1 MSDVE
6 DAMFAESP
14 YMGLDGPR
22 RRWAALASV
31 GLEALMV
38 GALLLVPLIYTQSL
52 PHLLSSAP
60 LTMPVIEPA
69 QTPPEH
75 TQPRTPA
82 PVSNLSGDHLITPSS
97 IPHTVQNIQETVAP
111 PQVDFNS
118 VAAGTGVRGV
128 PGGTGLFASNV
139 PVSPPP
145 VPHPVIVS
153 RMMEGYLTQQ
163 VQPIYPTAAKLLHL
177 QGQVVVQAI
186 ISREGT
192 IEHMQVLSGN
202 ALLANAARQA
212 IAQWRYRPY
221 KLNGEA
227 VEVETQIT
235 VNFVMQ

>member
-1 MSDVE
+1 
-6 DAMFAESP
+6 MFAESP
-14 YMGLDGPR
+14 YVGLDGPR

-52 PHLLSSAP
+52 PHFLSSAP
-60 LTMPVIEPA
+60 LMMPIIGDTQA
-69 QTPPEH
+69 PPEH

-82 PVSNLSGDHLITPSS
+82 PVSNLPGDHLITPSI
-97 IPHTVQNIQETVAP
+97 IPHTVENIQETAP
-111 PQVDFNS
+111 PQVDFS
-118 VAAGTGVRGV
+118 GVAEGTGVRGV

-145 VPHPVIVS
+145 VARPVIVS

-177 QGQVVVQAI
+177 QGQVVVRAI

-235 VNFVMQ
+235 VNFVMPQ